1 MTPAAGNPAPA
12 PDGAE
17 EEYDGPARLVVD
29 GRTLAV
35 HARLS
40 GRFEP
45 ISGRYQWAGR
55 LRPDDE
61 LRASVQPNAAVRLET
76 DRGRAADATIR
87 EQDPWG
93 GFRISGTGRPPFAVP
108 VETR

>member
-1 MTPAAGNPAPA
+1 MT
-12 PDGAE
+12 D

-29 GRTLAV
+29 GRELAV

-40 GRFEP
+40 GHFEP

-55 LRPDDE
+55 LSRTEGLGEALRP
-61 LRASVQPNAAVRLET
+61 NIAVRLRTEE
-76 DRGRAADATIR
+76 GAVDATIR

-93 GFRISGTGRPPFAVP
+93 GFRICGTGRPPFTVP
-108 VETR
+108 AEMA

>member
-1 MTPAAGNPAPA
+1 MTEATQ
-12 PDGAE
+12 
-17 EEYDGPARLVVD
+17 EYDGPAWVVVNGCVVD
-29 GRTLAV
+29 V

-45 ISGRYQWAGR
+45 ISGCYQWAGR
-55 LRPDDE
+55 LGPDQE
-61 LRASVQPNAAVRLET
+61 LSAAVQPNCAVRLET
-76 DRGRAADATIR
+76 DGGRTADATIR

-108 VETR
+108 TETG

>member
-1 MTPAAGNPAPA
+1 MG
-12 PDGAE
+12 
-17 EEYDGPARLVVD
+17 YDGPARLVVD

-55 LRPDDE
+55 LRPDEE
-61 LRASVQPNAAVRLET
+61 LVAAVRTNATVRLET
-76 DRGRAADATIR
+76 DGGHTAEATIR

-93 GFRISGTGRPPFAVP
+93 GFRISGTGRPPFCVP
-108 VETR
+108 TETG